1 MYDPKLTFLEYELE
15 YRTDQLK
22 SGLSQNRKHHRR
34 LSRARRRAAA
44 ANSDQ

>member
-22 SGLSQNRKHHRR
+22 SGLAQNRKHHRR
-34 LSRARRRAAA
+34 LPWARRHTAVADHAR
-44 ANSDQ
+44 